1 MSEKHFEF
9 GLAHVS
15 KKNLALGYV
24 AFIGIAALV
33 LTTILFVHYSQPTT
47 VIVEPNDPV
56 LDEPSEEPKPEK
68 TKKPK
73 PSCYDKP
80 NKKGCD
86 MTEINESFIAAFDP
100 KPKDFCRYPLNYIV
114 LVDGGMQKKD
124 WKLGEWAI
132 QNCQLLGVGDNVGAI
147 KSWMAIGG
155 YIFGQKAQANV

>member
-1 MSEKHFEF
+1 MSKHFEF
-9 GLAHVS
+9 ELAHVS

-24 AFIGIAALV
+24 AFIGIVALI
-33 LTTILFVHYSQPTT
+33 LTTILFAKAGQPSTYT
-47 VIVEPNDPV
+47 IEEPPV
-56 LDEPSEEPKPEK
+56 AEANEQPKPEK

-86 MTEINESFIAAFDP
+86 MTEINKSFVAALDP

-132 QNCQLLGVGDNVGAI
+132 QNCQLIGVGDNVGAI

-155 YIFGQKAQANV
+155 YIFGQKAQSNV

>member
-15 KKNLALGYV
+15 KKNIALGYV
-24 AFIGIAALV
+24 AFIGIVALV

-47 VIVEPNDPV
+47 VVVEP
-56 LDEPSEEPKPEK
+56 DEPVAESSEEPAPDK

-80 NKKGCD
+80 KKKGCD

-114 LVDGGMQKKD
+114 LVDGGMQQKD

-155 YIFGQKAQANV
+155 YIFGQKAQVQ